1 MRVRTGLLAVA
12 AFALVALLF
21 AAGADALPVV
31 IVENGNNAGA
41 GSLRQAIMDVD
52 PGGTIVIPAA
62 AGTISLT
69 SELVDEKSVTIEGS
83 GSGQAVISAG
93 GNSRVL
99 RIAGTP
105 TVTLDNLQIIN
116 GQINEP
122 GQERFGGGI
131 DLTGGSLTVVD
142 SLVAVDSV
150 LTGTNGFARGGGI
163 AALKGA
169 TSLTLRNTVVSD
181 CIVVGQGAKGAGIYV
196 DGPSLTIEGG
206 SVKGNRIEG
215 QGAEGGGVLFRGTQ
229 AVLSHVAVTGN
240 EIRPLA
246 MASFI
251 DGAGLLLQGTG
262 DSLDG
267 VTVAKN
273 HVTFNDGTAE
283 GVHLRGGGAALGGP
297 GTSVVNSTFNENSL
311 VVGVKQSVEAIG
323 GGIWAYGTTDI
334 ASSTIAANTAQAS
347 AVSNVTELGADLGV
361 ETNGSVTIRDTIVAA
376 GSNISSATCGAN
388 GAGTITSVGHN
399 IDSED
404 ACGFNATGD
413 RVNVEPLLD
422 PLADN
427 GGPVTTMALQPGSP
441 ALGGASPAGCP
452 STDARGVLRPAGNGC
467 DIGAFELATP
477 IASTGGASAVTS
489 AGAVLAGTATN
500 PDLRAGTV
508 TFELGTGTAYGS
520 KLAAQPIAATTR
532 AAGFSGTATGLA
544 PATTYHYRVVVTNPA
559 GTAFGADRTFTTA
572 PAAAGGGGK
581 GGSQAAHPKLTVK
594 HLGGLRF
601 KLGCAQALCRG
612 RLLATARSGKKH
624 PTVAKAKLRIAAGKA
639 KTVTLK
645 LTRTGKRLAA
655 EPGELPIV
663 VKARLGGDGPK
674 VPKPLHLRLR

>member
-1 MRVRTGLLAVA
+1 MRVRTGLLLVA
-12 AFALVALLF
+12 AFALMALVF
-21 AAGADALPVV
+21 AAGADAVPVV

-41 GSLRQAIMDVD
+41 GSLRQAIIDVD
-52 PGGTIVIPAA
+52 PGGTILIPAA
-62 AGTISLT
+62 AGTVSLT
-69 SELVDEKSVTIEGS
+69 SELVDEKSLTIEGA
-83 GSGQAVISAG
+83 GSGQTVINAG

-105 TVTLDNLQIIN
+105 TVTLKGLQIIN

-131 DLTGGSLTVVD
+131 DLTGGSLTLVD

-181 CIVVGQGAKGAGIYV
+181 CIIVGQGTKGAGIYV
-196 DGPSLTIEGG
+196 DGPALTVEGG

-215 QGAEGGGVLFRGTQ
+215 QSAEGGGISFRGTR
-229 AVLSHVAVTGN
+229 AALSQVAVTGN

-251 DGAGLLLQGTG
+251 DGAGLLLEGTG

-273 HVTFNDGTAE
+273 HVTFNNGTAE
-283 GVHLRGGGAALGGP
+283 GVRLRGGGAALGGP
-297 GTSVVNSTFNENSL
+297 GTSVVNSTVNENSL
-311 VVGVKQSVEAIG
+311 VVGAKQSVEAIG
-323 GGIWAYGTTDI
+323 GGIWTYGSTDI
-334 ASSTIAANTAQAS
+334 ASSTLVANVAQAS
-347 AVSNVTELGADLGV
+347 GLSNVTELGADLAVQDLGA
-361 ETNGSVTIRDTIVAA
+361 VTIRDSILAT
-376 GSNISSATCGAN
+376 GTNISSATCGVKSPA
-388 GAGTITSVGHN
+388 TITSVGHN
-399 IDSED
+399 IDNED
-404 ACGFNATGD
+404 ACGFHATGD
-413 RVNVEPLLD
+413 LVNVEPLLD

-452 STDARGVLRPAGNGC
+452 STDARGVLRPAGTGC

-477 IASTGGASAVTS
+477 IAITGAASAIATGS
-489 AGAVLAGTATN
+489 AVLAGTATN

-508 TFELGTGTAYGS
+508 TFEWGTGTAYGS
-520 KLAAQPIAATTR
+520 KSPAQPIAAATR
-532 AAGFSGTATGLA
+532 AAGFSGSAAGLA
-544 PATTYHYRVVVTNPA
+544 AATTYHYRVVVTNPA

-572 PAAAGGGGK
+572 PATGGGGGK
-581 GGSQAAHPKLTVK
+581 GGAQAAHPKLSVK
-594 HLGGLRF
+594 YLGGLRF
-601 KLGCAQALCRG
+601 KVGCAQVLCRG
-612 RLLATARSGKKH
+612 RLLSTARSGKKH

-645 LTRTGKRLAA
+645 LTRIGKRLQAK
-655 EPGELPIV
+655 PGPLPLV
-663 VKARLGGDGPK
+663 VKAKLGGDGPR